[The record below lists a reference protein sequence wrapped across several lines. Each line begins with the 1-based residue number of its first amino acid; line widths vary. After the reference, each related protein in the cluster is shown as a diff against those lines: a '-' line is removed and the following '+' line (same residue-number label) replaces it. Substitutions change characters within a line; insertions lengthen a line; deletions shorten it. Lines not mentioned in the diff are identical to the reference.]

1 MPVIELS
8 PVSHLSIGWSNKLKS
23 LKICIENIFYTFKR
37 KDWTGKL
44 ENNMY
49 IIQIILK
56 MCLLFPNT
64 FRICQ
69 FETQKTTKTVK
80 MHPRIL
86 IVSVRNMF
94 VATL

>member
-1 MPVIELS
+1 MSVIELS
-8 PVSHLSIGWSNKLKS
+8 PVSHLSIGWSNKLQS

-56 MCLLFPNT
+56 MCLLFQTLLESVNLKPKK
-64 FRICQ
+64 Q
-69 FETQKTTKTVK
+69 QKQ
-80 MHPRIL
+80 
-86 IVSVRNMF
+86 
-94 VATL
+94 